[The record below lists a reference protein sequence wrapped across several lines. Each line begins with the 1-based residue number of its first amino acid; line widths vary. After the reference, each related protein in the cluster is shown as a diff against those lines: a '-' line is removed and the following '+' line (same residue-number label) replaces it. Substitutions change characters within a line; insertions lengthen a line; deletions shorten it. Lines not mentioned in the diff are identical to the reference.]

1 MKTTAA
7 KKEKTVAPVSIIA
20 NADLPQSIFNVPMNT
35 NLVHQIVVSQM
46 SNRRQSIRNTKN
58 RAQVSGGGIKPWRQ
72 KGTGRA
78 RHGSIRSPLWTG
90 GGVALGPNSEQ
101 IFKKIIPLKMKRK
114 ALCMVLSEKS
124 KDGSLVVAD
133 EFKIETPKTKSAM
146 EFLNRISAAGES
158 CLVVLE
164 KMDKNVILGMRNIP
178 KVETIQAKDLNCLDI
193 LNHKYLVITKAGVN
207 EIEKTFAN
215 SGK

>member
-7 KKEKTVAPVSIIA
+7 KKETGSSVGVIS
-20 NADLPQSIFNVPMNT
+20 NADLTQGIFNVPMNT
-35 NLVHQIVVSQM
+35 NLVHQIVISQM
-46 SNRRQSIRNTKN
+46 ANRRQSIGNTKN

-90 GGVALGPNSEQ
+90 GGVALGPNSEK
-101 IFKKIIPLKMKRK
+101 IFKKTIPQKMKRK
-114 ALCMVLSEKS
+114 ALFMVLSEKA
-124 KDGSLVVAD
+124 KDGSLIVAD
-133 EFKIETPKTKSAM
+133 DFKIETPKTKSAM
-146 EFLNRISAAGES
+146 DFLNKISAAGES

-164 KMDKNVILGMRNIP
+164 KMDKNVILAMRNIP
-178 KVETIQAKDLNCLDI
+178 KTETIQAKDLNCLDI
-193 LNHKYLVITKAGVN
+193 LTHKYLIVTKAGI
-207 EIEKTFAN
+207 EQIEKTFAN